1 MPASAAKKADD
12 CPMAPPARRTTYAKA
27 LHRACVMLGGAS
39 ELATRLAVPES
50 SLRDWMEG
58 RNEPPEAVF
67 LAVVELLL
75 LHLEQPGRA
84 N

>member
-1 MPASAAKKADD
+1 MPATAPKKADD
-12 CPMAPPARRTTYAKA
+12 CPLAPPARRTTYAKA
-27 LHRACVMLGGAS
+27 LHRACVVMGGALV
-39 ELATRLAVPES
+39 LADRLAVPEA

-58 RNEPPEAVF
+58 RSEPPEAVF
-67 LAVVELLL
+67 LAAVELLL

>member
-1 MPASAAKKADD
+1 MPATAADKPDD

-27 LHRACVMLGGAS
+27 LHRACVVMGGAS
-39 ELATRLAVPES
+39 ELANRLAVPES

-67 LAVVELLL
+67 LSAVELLL
-75 LHLEQPGRA
+75 LHLEQPGAA